1 MDPQEYELMF
11 RVELTHWWYRGMTTI
26 TRTILQRRVLTGGA
40 LKVLD
45 AGCGTGGAMT
55 TNLAGLGSVTGV
67 DISAS
72 ALNFCQSRGLAA
84 LTQASVDRLPFAG
97 ASFNL
102 VTSFDVIYERSV
114 KNDLNAVKEFARLL
128 VPGGFL
134 LLRLPA
140 YDWLRGHHDKVVH
153 TARRYT
159 TGRVAELLREAG
171 LSVRVLSYAN
181 TFLFPLAL
189 VKRLSDRLRP
199 ARPEQSDL
207 TLPLGPFNTIFTAI
221 LSWEAP
227 LVARSSLP
235 YGLSVFALAQKPQ

>member
-1 MDPQEYELMF
+1 
-11 RVELTHWWYRGMTTI
+11 MTTS
-26 TRTILQRRVLTGGA
+26 LL
-40 LKVLD
+40 
-45 AGCGTGGAMT
+45 
-55 TNLAGLGSVTGV
+55 GLGSVTGV
-67 DISAS
+67 DISAK
-72 ALNFCQSRGLAA
+72 ALNLGQSRGLSA
-84 LTQASVDRLPFAG
+84 LAQASVDRLPFAG
-97 ASFNL
+97 ASFGL

-114 KNDLNAVKEFARLL
+114 KNDLNAVKEFSRLL
-128 VPGGFL
+128 APGGFL

-140 YDWLRGHHDKVVH
+140 FDWLRGHHDKVVH

-199 ARPEQSDL
+199 SHPERSDL

-227 LVARSSLP
+227 LVARSGLP
-235 YGLSVFALAQKPQ
+235 YGLSVIALAEKPQ